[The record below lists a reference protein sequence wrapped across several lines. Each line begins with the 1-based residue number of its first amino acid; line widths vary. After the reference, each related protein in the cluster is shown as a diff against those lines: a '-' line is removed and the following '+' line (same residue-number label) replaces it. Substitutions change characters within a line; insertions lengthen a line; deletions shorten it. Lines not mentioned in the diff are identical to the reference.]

1 MLSALLQSPF
11 SALNGSSTILSSA
24 AFACVWCVAEGMGRS
39 SQEVGEFWMPGS
51 CGVSRFCCTDPHRSA
66 LLQGFAFL
74 EPLKEDDE
82 SE

>member
-1 MLSALLQSPF
+1 MA
-11 SALNGSSTILSSA
+11 
-24 AFACVWCVAEGMGRS
+24 RS

-51 CGVSRFCCTDPHRSA
+51 CGVSRFYCTDPHRSA